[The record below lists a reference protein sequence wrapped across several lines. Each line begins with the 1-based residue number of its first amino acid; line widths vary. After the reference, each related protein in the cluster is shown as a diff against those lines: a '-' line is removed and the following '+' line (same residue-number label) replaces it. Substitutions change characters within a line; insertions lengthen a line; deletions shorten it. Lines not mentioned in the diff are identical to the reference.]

1 MMVLICIFSC
11 SSVSNRF
18 SMVNA
23 YPLPGMLSVKR
34 GKRFD
39 RNSSPSH
46 GSGLMLGLYI
56 QAHGVN
62 DEEM

>member
-1 MMVLICIFSC
+1 
-11 SSVSNRF
+11 
-18 SMVNA
+18 
-23 YPLPGMLSVKR
+23 MLSGKR